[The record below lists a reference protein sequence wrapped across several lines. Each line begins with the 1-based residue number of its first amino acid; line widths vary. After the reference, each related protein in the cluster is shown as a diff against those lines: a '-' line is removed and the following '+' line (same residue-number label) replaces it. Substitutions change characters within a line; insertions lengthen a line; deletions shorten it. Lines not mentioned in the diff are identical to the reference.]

1 MLFSQQRRTTRIT
14 FSNRVLDSCTEIL
27 SPFTGVF
34 QFLFPTNDPNKLN
47 YISLDKYP
55 KFKGFTV
62 DCKYKLKFVV
72 SFFSFFSPFSPLF
85 EQLDKIDANPPK
97 ITRIF
102 QLQMRSLRVE
112 NLPEIS
118 LPTATLTK
126 HRSANARKLT
136 TKNAT
141 SVPTAAGNYHSRDRF
156 ALVNHTR

>member
-1 MLFSQQRRTTRIT
+1 MFSQQRRTTRIT

-27 SPFTGVF
+27 SAFTGVF

-72 SFFSFFSPFSPLF
+72 SFFSFSPPF
-85 EQLDKIDANPPK
+85 EQFDKIDANPPK
-97 ITRIF
+97 IIRIF